1 MSSDLSV
8 NNVDSAVSP
17 DAGQGADATAQFQ
30 SAVDNAKQADS
41 SGNGGAEF
49 DQLMSEAIT
58 QAGVFIGSTVIM
70 PMIMDSMKD
79 DG

>member
-1 MSSDLSV
+1 MSSDMSI
-8 NNVDSAVSP
+8 NNVDSTASVE
-17 DAGQGADATAQFQ
+17 AGQSADATAQFQ

-41 SGNGGAEF
+41 NGNQSAEF

-58 QAGVFIGSTVIM
+58 QAGVLIGSTVIM